1 VGESER
7 DCGILSLSKMKFV
20 LHSGRLPLYHYSI
33 VWILVNTTVMELK
46 MSSLS
51 SQKLT
56 CIVSLIQYGPCSP
69 KIQYNIILLLNL
81 KFSSCYLIF
90 LDVF

>member
-7 DCGILSLSKMKFV
+7 DCGILSLCKMKFV
-20 LHSGRLPLYHYSI
+20 LHSERLPLYHYSI
-33 VWILVNTTVMELK
+33 VCILVNTTVMELK

-56 CIVSLIQYGPCSP
+56 CTVSLIQYCPCSP
-69 KIQYNIILLLNL
+69 KIQYNILFLHNPKFYKLLSAIL
-81 KFSSCYLIF
+81 
-90 LDVF
+90 